1 MNLKYKLMI
10 LTAGILALTSSLLT
24 ALGMAELFQGL
35 FIIFLVIDLGRFL
48 VLNFVVDEWKNLRGI
63 KWVITTILAIL
74 FVYSAVG
81 VYNKL
86 NSMIPESVQTAMIE
100 AASYNRAQDNAEV
113 KQNRSFNL
121 AEIAQSEYQKS
132 MDWNTK
138 DHENCLK
145 RANGN
150 AEAENKCNNTKRR
163 LDRSASN
170 TLKEAM
176 KNANTALDNTQEAIN
191 KNVKNQGEIAGVLT
205 TVCKILPNTDCKT
218 YDGLQM
224 ALTIIILLTI
234 CGLDYLQLSIVL
246 AVNTRKNKK
255 ETEETSVKQET
266 NEAKEE
272 IILMDKKEPTTEF
285 PKSIKKEKKKKKEKI
300 EIKVEEPT
308 KIENSEKTRTI
319 SSTLKQVVKVISE
332 PKIFKKKQVVNPTKK
347 EELKEDKSKI
357 SKNKKKPF
365 THETDFYK

>member
-1 MNLKYKLMI
+1 MNFKYSLMI

-35 FIIFLVIDLGRFL
+35 FIVFLVIDLGRFL

-86 NSMIPESVQTAMIE
+86 NSMIPETIQTAMVE
-100 AASYNRAQDNAEV
+100 AASYNRAKDNAEI
-113 KQNRSFNL
+113 KQNRSENL
-121 AEIAQSEYQKS
+121 AEVAQSEYQKS
-132 MDWNTK
+132 MDWNAK

-145 RANGN
+145 RANGD

-163 LDRSASN
+163 LDRNASN
-170 TLKEAM
+170 ALKEAM
-176 KNANTALDNTQEAIN
+176 KNADKALDNTQIAITDN
-191 KNVKNQGEIAGVLT
+191 TKNQSEIAGVLT
-205 TVCKILPNTDCKT
+205 TVCRILPNTDCKT
-218 YDGLQM
+218 YEGLQL

-255 ETEETSVKQET
+255 EEKVVESKVEKTENIVVEQPKTVIKKVKPKTKIKKIIEKVVNVKTDESKEKVVENTQKIDQNSISNTSKKHSKLFSQET
-266 NEAKEE
+266 G
-272 IILMDKKEPTTEF
+272 
-285 PKSIKKEKKKKKEKI
+285 
-300 EIKVEEPT
+300 
-308 KIENSEKTRTI
+308 
-319 SSTLKQVVKVISE
+319 
-332 PKIFKKKQVVNPTKK
+332 
-347 EELKEDKSKI
+347 
-357 SKNKKKPF
+357 
-365 THETDFYK
+365 FYK

>member
-1 MNLKYKLMI
+1 MNFKYSLMI

-35 FIIFLVIDLGRFL
+35 FIVFLVIDLGRFL

-86 NSMIPESVQTAMIE
+86 NSMIPETIQTAMVE
-100 AASYNRAQDNAEV
+100 AASYNRAKDNAEI
-113 KQNRSFNL
+113 KQNRSENL
-121 AEIAQSEYQKS
+121 AEVAQSEYQKS
-132 MDWNTK
+132 MDWNAK

-145 RANGN
+145 RANGD

-163 LDRSASN
+163 LDRNASN
-170 TLKEAM
+170 ALKEAM
-176 KNANTALDNTQEAIN
+176 KNADKALDNTQIAITDN
-191 KNVKNQGEIAGVLT
+191 TKNQSEIAGVLT
-205 TVCKILPNTDCKT
+205 TVCRILPNTDCKT
-218 YDGLQM
+218 YEGLQL

-255 ETEETSVKQET
+255 EEKVVESKVEKTENIVIEQPKTVIKKVKPKTKIKKIIEKVVNVKTDESKEKVVENTQKIDQNSISNTSKKHSKLFSQET
-266 NEAKEE
+266 G
-272 IILMDKKEPTTEF
+272 
-285 PKSIKKEKKKKKEKI
+285 
-300 EIKVEEPT
+300 
-308 KIENSEKTRTI
+308 
-319 SSTLKQVVKVISE
+319 
-332 PKIFKKKQVVNPTKK
+332 
-347 EELKEDKSKI
+347 
-357 SKNKKKPF
+357 
-365 THETDFYK
+365 FYK

>member
-86 NSMIPESVQTAMIE
+86 NSMIPESVQTAMVE

-113 KQNRSFNL
+113 KQNRSSNL

-145 RANGN
+145 RANGD

-170 TLKEAM
+170 ALKEAM

-255 ETEETSVKQET
+255 DKEIESKNIEKVEEVKILEKEQ
-266 NEAKEE
+266 EE
-272 IILMDKKEPTTEF
+272 I
-285 PKSIKKEKKKKKEKI
+285 SIKPRKMNKKKKEKI
-300 EIKVEEPT
+300 KTENEYFTEPESVKEEAIEIIP
-308 KIENSEKTRTI
+308 EKTI
-319 SSTLKQVVKVISE
+319 
-332 PKIFKKKQVVNPTKK
+332 K
-347 EELKEDKSKI
+347 EEKQKEDKVIENTSKNTKI
-357 SKNKKKPF
+357 SLKDKVKKHLRPF
-365 THETDFYK
+365 SQETDFYK

>member
-1 MNLKYKLMI
+1 MI

-74 FVYSAVG
+74 FIYSAVG

-86 NSMIPESVQTAMIE
+86 NSMIPESVQTAMVE

-113 KQNRSFNL
+113 KQNRSSSL

-145 RANGN
+145 RANGD

-163 LDRSASN
+163 LDRNASN

-224 ALTIIILLTI
+224 ALTVIILLTI

-255 ETEETSVKQET
+255 DKEIENKNVEKVEEVKTLEKEQ
-266 NEAKEE
+266 EE
-272 IILMDKKEPTTEF
+272 I
-285 PKSIKKEKKKKKEKI
+285 SIKPRKMNKKKKEKI
-300 EIKVEEPT
+300 KTENKHFTEPELVKEEMIEIIP
-308 KIENSEKTRTI
+308 EKT
-319 SSTLKQVVKVISE
+319 V
-332 PKIFKKKQVVNPTKK
+332 K
-347 EELKEDKSKI
+347 EEKQKEDKI
-357 SKNKKKPF
+357 IENTSKNKKIFLKNKVKKHLRPF
-365 THETDFYK
+365 SQETDFYK

>member
-1 MNLKYKLMI
+1 MNFKYNLMI

-35 FIIFLVIDLGRFL
+35 FIVFLVIDLGRFL

-86 NSMIPESVQTAMIE
+86 NSMIPETIQTAMVE
-100 AASYNRAQDNAEV
+100 AASYNRAKDNAEI
-113 KQNRSFNL
+113 KQNRSENL
-121 AEIAQSEYQKS
+121 AEVAQSEYQKS
-132 MDWNTK
+132 MDWNAK

-145 RANGN
+145 RANGD

-163 LDRSASN
+163 LDRNASN
-170 TLKEAM
+170 ALKEAM
-176 KNANTALDNTQEAIN
+176 KNADKALDNTQIAITDN
-191 KNVKNQGEIAGVLT
+191 TKNQSEIAGVLT
-205 TVCKILPNTDCKT
+205 TVCRILPNTDCKT
-218 YDGLQM
+218 YEGLQL

-255 ETEETSVKQET
+255 EEKVVESKVEKTENIVVEQ
-266 NEAKEE
+266 
-272 IILMDKKEPTTEF
+272 
-285 PKSIKKEKKKKKEKI
+285 PKTVIKKVKPKTKIKKIIEKVVNVKTDESKEKV
-300 EIKVEEPT
+300 VENT
-308 KIENSEKTRTI
+308 QKIDQNSI
-319 SSTLKQVVKVISE
+319 SNTS
-332 PKIFKKKQVVNPTKK
+332 KKR
-347 EELKEDKSKI
+347 SKLF
-357 SKNKKKPF
+357 SL
-365 THETDFYK
+365 ETGFYK